1 MKLRTKITAAAVSL
15 LLLFSAAFSL
25 WNLSRMQ
32 SSILCVLVK
41 SEWQRL
47 NTDARNFSAR
57 LSTLQLSGTWYFPA
71 ARCIFQKSFSENA
84 VLYGSGEELYNSSPY
99 TFDLSNAHPLPERLT
114 GNLSMLTPIESSH
127 VFLGKTRDTWLLIV
141 YTNINAKLRLLHYRD
156 ITDTYTGL
164 RTSFLQGL
172 SLSLF
177 FSVLLSL
184 LLSFLIRRIL
194 SSFYQLRN
202 AANVIAAGN
211 YRARVACKGGDETAE
226 VDRSFNHM
234 AECVEQHANS
244 LAAANEKQRLLLA
257 ALSHELKT
265 PLTGIQGYAELL
277 QRVSLSGARQIRALQ
292 YIESEAIR
300 LSRLSAKMLQLVG
313 LSQETSIEKKEV
325 FLIPLAGHARTL
337 TAARFKQKKQILSIQ
352 ISGNPAFIGDE
363 DLLLSMLTN
372 LIDNASKASPDE
384 SEITLIGNEYGFW
397 VEDHGCGIS
406 PEEIAKV
413 TEPFYMVDKSR
424 SRAAGGAGLGLAL
437 CAQIA
442 RLHDGELQIES
453 TPGVGSRIG
462 YSLLTSR

>member
-1 MKLRTKITAAAVSL
+1 MKLRTKLTAAAVSL
-15 LLLFSAAFSL
+15 LLLFSVAFSL

-32 SSILCVLVK
+32 SSILCVLVR

-47 NTDARNFSAR
+47 NTDAKNFSAR
-57 LSTLQLSGTWYFPA
+57 LSSLQPSDSWYFPA

-114 GNLSMLTPIESSH
+114 RNLSMLTPMESSH
-127 VFLGKTRDTWLLIV
+127 VFLGKTGDTWLLIV
-141 YTNINAKLRLLHYRD
+141 YTDINAKLRLLHYRD

-172 SLSLF
+172 SLSLL

-194 SSFYQLRN
+194 GSFYQLRD
-202 AANVIAAGN
+202 AANVIASGN

-226 VDRSFNHM
+226 VARSFNHM

-277 QRVSLSGARQIRALQ
+277 QRVSLSGPRQIRALQ

-300 LSRLSAKMLQLVG
+300 LSRLSAKMLQLIG
-313 LSQETSIEKKEV
+313 LSQETSIEKKAV
-325 FLIPLAGHARTL
+325 SLIPLASRAREL
-337 TAARFKQKKQILSIQ
+337 TAARLGQKKQLLSIQ

-372 LIDNASKASPDE
+372 LIDNASKASPEE
-384 SEITLIGNEYGFW
+384 SRITITGNEHGFW
-397 VEDHGCGIS
+397 VEDQGCGIA
-406 PEEIAKV
+406 PEEIAKI

-437 CAQIA
+437 CVQIA

-462 YSLLTSR
+462 YRLLTSR